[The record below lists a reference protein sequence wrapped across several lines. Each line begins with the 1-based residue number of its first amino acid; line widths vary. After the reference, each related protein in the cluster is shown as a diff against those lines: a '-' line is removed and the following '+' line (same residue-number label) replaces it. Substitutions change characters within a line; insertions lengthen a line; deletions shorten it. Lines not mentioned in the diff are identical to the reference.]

1 MFDQLADWRYTI
13 LLCQLLQDALGVLLF
28 VVAFASW
35 IKGRRHDPMK
45 SDASDES
52 SYETSDTFENP
63 IDEKGEVDRDTL
75 QRVVVQ
81 GDVEATLPT
90 PAPRP
95 GARSN
100 NSLTPGHA
108 LTPE

>member
-1 MFDQLADWRYTI
+1 
-13 LLCQLLQDALGVLLF
+13 
-28 VVAFASW
+28 
-35 IKGRRHDPMK
+35 MK

-90 PAPRP
+90 GMPLASAAPTPLRLPTPPPAR
-95 GARSN
+95 
-100 NSLTPGHA
+100 
-108 LTPE
+108 